1 MIGVTVMNSKIENVI
16 GEIEDYLADCKAMP
30 FSSTKICVEKDRID
44 SLVSELRLKIPDEIK
59 EYQKKKQKLDN
70 SRDAIL
76 NDAKTQAENMVKAA
90 QIHTEELINE
100 HEIMQRAYEQANK
113 VIDDATAEAQR
124 IMDSATEDAN
134 NIRMGAIQYTDDMLS
149 NLEMIINHAIDSNKT
164 RYETLMESLN
174 KSLNIVMSNRNEL
187 RPEENTQYAEQ
198 TLADNVKEV
207 MDDDGPTDEE

>member
-1 MIGVTVMNSKIENVI
+1 MSSKIENVI

-44 SLVSELRLKIPDEIK
+44 SLVSELRLKIPDEIQ
-59 EYQKKKQKLDN
+59 EYQKKRQKLDN

-100 HEIMQRAYEQANK
+100 HEIMQRAYEQANE
-113 VIDDATAEAQR
+113 VIAEASQKAQAIVDR
-124 IMDSATEDAN
+124 AVEEAN
-134 NIRMGAIQYTDDMLS
+134 SIRMGSIQYTDEMLA
-149 NLEMIINHAIDSNKT
+149 NLQMIIEHTIEDT
-164 RYETLMESLN
+164 RAKYDVLLSSLS
-174 KSLNIVMSNRNEL
+174 KDLNIVVSNRKEL
-187 RPEENTQYAEQ
+187 RPEEQEVAAEQ
-198 TLADNVKEV
+198 ELAANVKEV

>member
-1 MIGVTVMNSKIENVI
+1 MSSKIENVI

-59 EYQKKKQKLDN
+59 EYQKKRQKLDN

-134 NIRMGAIQYTDDMLS
+134 NIRMGAIQYTDAMLS

-164 RYETLMESLN
+164 
-174 KSLNIVMSNRNEL
+174 
-187 RPEENTQYAEQ
+187 
-198 TLADNVKEV
+198 
-207 MDDDGPTDEE
+207 